1 MNKLIITL
9 LVLLLS
15 ISWSYG
21 EEDGGC
27 EWKVTEETNEYIME
41 SCGSSSVRIRQKHSI
56 ELNYIPQKEKLANP
70 IEKFKKIVITPEGEE
85 TEKEVEKV
93 EKDVKI
99 TEEKVKKII
108 TEKALEEKQIIES
121 ESNEKID
128 TKKENK
134 TASNPKEE
142 SEEADKKLIEKAEEK
157 DWADVDKELETS
169 PTWLRLYQLL
179 PRLIVE
185 NEKVKA
191 AELDYEAA
199 VEILKKTY
207 SAYYPQVTITYGH
220 NWEDDRTPSK
230 SNIAG
235 VDSIKNDGK
244 HGFQSS
250 ITLTQMIWDFGR
262 TNSLID
268 MEKSKVQQ
276 AYFHLELAKE
286 DLVMEAITAWL
297 TLIKTYNVHEANKK
311 IEANALKT
319 LTMTIE
325 KVKKGEASKLEQL
338 QIEQQYR
345 TFQTLTMTSQLAFDS
360 AKQRFQNVWR
370 FKPLDVP
377 NMPVP
382 IADILG
388 LIPDSGASVRGNT
401 TLKIA
406 DLEIEIALGQLRYDD
421 AEFRPRLD
429 GKLSYTEKEGELGGA
444 FNEQKE
450 EWRADITLSWKIF
463 GGFSNVHQKRSDMAK
478 LGSAELRYE
487 DVVRI
492 VNEQFNNAWNN
503 YVLIEKN
510 LKTLKRT
517 TEINKEMYMLTL
529 QDFKAGNSP
538 IIAVF
543 GMKTTHIMSEVAYQN
558 AQIDLLVARYQL
570 HKVLGLVDPILN

>member
-1 MNKLIITL
+1 
-9 LVLLLS
+9 
-15 ISWSYG
+15 
-21 EEDGGC
+21 
-27 EWKVTEETNEYIME
+27 
-41 SCGSSSVRIRQKHSI
+41 
-56 ELNYIPQKEKLANP
+56 
-70 IEKFKKIVITPEGEE
+70 
-85 TEKEVEKV
+85 
-93 EKDVKI
+93 
-99 TEEKVKKII
+99 
-108 TEKALEEKQIIES
+108 
-121 ESNEKID
+121 
-128 TKKENK
+128 
-134 TASNPKEE
+134 
-142 SEEADKKLIEKAEEK
+142 
-157 DWADVDKELETS
+157 
-169 PTWLRLYQLL
+169 
-179 PRLIVE
+179 
-185 NEKVKA
+185 
-191 AELDYEAA
+191 
-199 VEILKKTY
+199 
-207 SAYYPQVTITYGH
+207 
-220 NWEDDRTPSK
+220 
-230 SNIAG
+230 
-235 VDSIKNDGK
+235 
-244 HGFQSS
+244 
-250 ITLTQMIWDFGR
+250 MIWDFGR

-503 YVLIEKN
+503 YVLVEKN
-510 LKTLKRT
+510 LETLKRT
-517 TEINKEMYMLTL
+517 VEINKEMYALTL
-529 QDFKAGNSP
+529 EDFKAGNSP
-538 IIAVF
+538 IMAVF
-543 GMKTTHIMSEVAYQN
+543 GMKTSYIMSEVAYQN

-570 HKVLGLVDPILN
+570 HKVLGLVDPIIK